1 MSIQS
6 LYLHYYIALE
16 GPWQLTVGDLAF
28 ERGVIFYPGSGSM
41 DGVRG
46 DHVLIAPPFVI
57 TEGEVNEVV
66 GVLRQAVLDVWEGSG

>member
-1 MSIQS
+1 M
-6 LYLHYYIALE
+6 
-16 GPWQLTVGDLAF
+16 GDLAF